1 MQNPRIRLLVPGCL
15 VNVTASIAE
24 KQRAPHLQ
32 ACYAAAIPAAPED
45 LMFDALKNFL
55 AEMGGA
61 GPAPERAFDEADY
74 RLAAAALL
82 IHVANADGHVDDAER
97 VRLQAI
103 VEARFALDRD
113 TARRLIAA
121 AEESEREAVDLYHFT
136 ATLKRALDEAGRRQV
151 IELLWDMAYADG
163 QVYELEENIVWRVA
177 ELLAVPSRDRMQLKH
192 RAEQTG
198 GEVAGVESGPWSA
211 AGSKA

>member
-1 MQNPRIRLLVPGCL
+1 
-15 VNVTASIAE
+15 
-24 KQRAPHLQ
+24 
-32 ACYAAAIPAAPED
+32 
-45 LMFDALKNFL
+45 MFDALKSFL
-55 AEMGGA
+55 AEIGSA
-61 GPAPERAFDEADY
+61 SPAPERTFDEADY

-97 VRLQAI
+97 ARLQAI
-103 VEARFALDRD
+103 VEDRFGLDPA

-151 IELLWDMAYADG
+151 VELMWDMAYADG
-163 QVYELEENIVWRVA
+163 EVHELEENIVWRVA
-177 ELLAVPSRDRMQLKH
+177 ELLAVPARDRMQLKH

-198 GEVAGVESGPWSA
+198 GEVAGVEPGPWSA

>member
-1 MQNPRIRLLVPGCL
+1 
-15 VNVTASIAE
+15 
-24 KQRAPHLQ
+24 
-32 ACYAAAIPAAPED
+32 
-45 LMFDALKNFL
+45 MFDALKSFL
-55 AEMGGA
+55 AEIGGT
-61 GPAPERAFDEADY
+61 GPAPERSFDDADY

-163 QVYELEENIVWRVA
+163 QVHELEENIVWRVA
-177 ELLAVPSRDRMQLKH
+177 ELLGVPTRDRMQLKH
-192 RAEQTG
+192 RAEATG
-198 GEVAGVESGPWSA
+198 GEVERVPPGPWSA